1 MSDHTELDKA
11 SVEKFY
17 RSACATLHDLEARL
31 IEARAREL
39 FWRRALRRTVFSEL
53 VSQYGG
59 EAPDT
64 QPNEDD
70 KDVGGPLVPVESEGV
85 RATDTE
91 AETQPAKDAADG
103 VNKGAPKKNA
113 NKKSRVKQPLH
124 DKRAYEKRPVHGAD
138 ACVACWAAARNKS
151 ACVAH
156 LYKPPCTREMPQRGK
171 RSAVDLVGGAA
182 AGESVGATGDQ

>member
-31 IEARAREL
+31 IEARAIEL

-59 EAPDT
+59 EAPDA

-70 KDVGGPLVPVESEGV
+70 RDVGGPLVPVES
-85 RATDTE
+85 D
-91 AETQPAKDAADG
+91 
-103 VNKGAPKKNA
+103 
-113 NKKSRVKQPLH
+113 
-124 DKRAYEKRPVHGAD
+124 
-138 ACVACWAAARNKS
+138 
-151 ACVAH
+151 
-156 LYKPPCTREMPQRGK
+156 
-171 RSAVDLVGGAA
+171 GGAGDGYGGGDA
-182 AGESVGATGDQ
+182 AGEGRGGWSQQGRPEE